1 LASTFSNA
9 KKSNSEWWL
18 IMIWIGLG
26 IVGGILIGYFI
37 KQYLTRLEVK
47 FLKEQLQDI
56 QDNQLTH
63 SELST
68 ALGSSELVSLI
79 NELNDVLNEQRTV
92 LERQQFQ
99 ENQLLD
105 DIANIS
111 HDLRTPLT
119 ALYGYLELL
128 DDTDLSPQERQYYL
142 DIALARAEVLQHLIQ
157 NLFFLARLEVNNIE
171 LDKET
176 LAIDQLIKEQAAT
189 SYQDFQ
195 DQKIHLHLNIENV
208 PNIISNK
215 DAVSRIVNNL
225 LNNILEHGT
234 KEAYIDV
241 YKENDTIVTAFRN
254 QIEQGDSIQI
264 EQVFERHYMSRNN
277 RNTSNSGLGL
287 TITKELT
294 EQLGHVISVSLLENE
309 FILEIKWN

>member
-1 LASTFSNA
+1 
-9 KKSNSEWWL
+9 
-18 IMIWIGLG
+18 MIWIGLG